1 MDETILITELN
12 DFIFC
17 PVSIYF
23 HKLYG
28 NRDTITYQ
36 NVTQINGTNAHKN
49 VDENTYSHKKNI
61 LTAMDVYCEKY
72 DLLGKIDIFDIDK
85 ELLRERKKKITQIY
99 DGYIFQ
105 VYAQY
110 FALKEMGYAVRK
122 IELYS
127 MDDNKTY
134 NITLP
139 ECDAGMLQKFENVI
153 TCMRNFKM
161 DSFIQNNLEKCKHCI
176 YEPACDRCLTEEL

>member
-1 MDETILITELN
+1 MDETILITEFN

-49 VDENTYSHKKNI
+49 VDENTYSYKKNI

-85 ELLRERKKKITQIY
+85 ELLR
-99 DGYIFQ
+99 
-105 VYAQY
+105 
-110 FALKEMGYAVRK
+110 
-122 IELYS
+122 
-127 MDDNKTY
+127 
-134 NITLP
+134 
-139 ECDAGMLQKFENVI
+139 
-153 TCMRNFKM
+153 
-161 DSFIQNNLEKCKHCI
+161 
-176 YEPACDRCLTEEL
+176 

>member
-1 MDETILITELN
+1 MLNVDETILITEFN

-61 LTAMDVYCEKY
+61 LTAMDVYFRFMHSILHLKRWDMLYEKLNY
-72 DLLGKIDIFDIDK
+72 IAWMIIRHIILLY
-85 ELLRERKKKITQIY
+85 QNVM
-99 DGYIFQ
+99 Q
-105 VYAQY
+105 VCYKN
-110 FALKEMGYAVRK
+110 L
-122 IELYS
+122 
-127 MDDNKTY
+127 
-134 NITLP
+134 
-139 ECDAGMLQKFENVI
+139 
-153 TCMRNFKM
+153 KM
-161 DSFIQNNLEKCKHCI
+161 DSFIQNNLKKCKHCI

>member
-1 MDETILITELN
+1 MDETILITEFN

-61 LTAMDVYCEKY
+61 LTAMDVYFRFMHSILHLKRWDMLYEKLNY
-72 DLLGKIDIFDIDK
+72 IAWMIIRHIILLY
-85 ELLRERKKKITQIY
+85 QNVM
-99 DGYIFQ
+99 Q
-105 VYAQY
+105 VCYKN
-110 FALKEMGYAVRK
+110 L
-122 IELYS
+122 
-127 MDDNKTY
+127 
-134 NITLP
+134 
-139 ECDAGMLQKFENVI
+139 
-153 TCMRNFKM
+153 KM
-161 DSFIQNNLEKCKHCI
+161 DSFI
-176 YEPACDRCLTEEL
+176 